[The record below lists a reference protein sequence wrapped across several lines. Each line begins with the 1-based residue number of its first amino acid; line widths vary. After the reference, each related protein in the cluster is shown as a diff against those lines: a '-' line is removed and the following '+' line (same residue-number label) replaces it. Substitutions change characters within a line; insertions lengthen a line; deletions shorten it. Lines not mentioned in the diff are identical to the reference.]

1 MYRLQIPKLLFHCD
15 GRGIRSDFFLF
26 FPPSFLHV
34 LLIFLVGA
42 FSPGHDGSWND
53 SQLQEMAQ
61 LRIKHQEELTEL
73 HKKRGEV
80 KKDSPSHLS
89 LRVGAAGDRHFH
101 GHLQPSRLHTASPA
115 LICGNETT
123 GKVRIHPPPNISN
136 PRGNSQVA

>member
-1 MYRLQIPKLLFHCD
+1 
-15 GRGIRSDFFLF
+15 
-26 FPPSFLHV
+26 
-34 LLIFLVGA
+34 
-42 FSPGHDGSWND
+42 
-53 SQLQEMAQ
+53 MAQ

-115 LICGNETT
+115 LSVGMKQQE
-123 GKVRIHPPPNISN
+123 R
-136 PRGNSQVA
+136 